1 VFVNAAWFCSLGLTL
16 FSALA
21 AVLAKGW
28 LAKYTPTTPGIRSY
42 DACERHLRYL
52 RAQQW
57 RLGMIVGGI
66 PFLIQIA
73 LFLFAVGLV
82 VFILGDNFGI
92 GMSLLV
98 LTVLGT
104 VLYVLCTLLPWFS
117 PACPFQTTMSDFIP
131 GIARN
136 SQYSDKTNVPI
147 RKRFSQQWKGF
158 TEFLREAHRK
168 PEQLEIEADIL
179 GWLLTNST
187 TEEALEEAV
196 KSVAGANENGY
207 IPDALDKYGASS
219 VLSERLARCL
229 KIIPGLPIT
238 VVDEI
243 RAEAYLH
250 AMLRIAESSSRAD
263 QNRIL
268 LIENSV
274 QLGKPLHRWE
284 DYTDYLQPI
293 AFAVRMKIM
302 LATGR
307 DEDSIQRKRSE
318 SDLVKMAGMGM
329 TPYVRWVLLN
339 VTIEGLLE
347 GKMEVR
353 KMSGQVLGK
362 LLQICESK
370 EVSRPCY

>member
-1 VFVNAAWFCSLGLTL
+1 
-16 FSALA
+16 
-21 AVLAKGW
+21 VLAKGW
-28 LAKYTPTTPGIRSY
+28 LAKYSPTTPGIRSY

-57 RLGMIVGGI
+57 GLGMIVGGI

-82 VFILGDNFGI
+82 VFILDDNFGI

-104 VLYVLCTLLPWFS
+104 VLYAFCTLLPWFS

-131 GIARN
+131 GIARK
-136 SQYSDKTNVPI
+136 SRYSDKINVPI

-158 TEFLREAHRK
+158 TEFLKEAHRK

-179 GWLLTNST
+179 GWLLTKST

-196 KSVAGANENGY
+196 KAVAGANSNAY

-229 KIIPGLPIT
+229 KITSGLPIT

-250 AMLRIAESSSRAD
+250 ALLRIAESSSRAD
-263 QNRIL
+263 KNRIL
-268 LIENSV
+268 LIGNSV
-274 QLGKPLHRWE
+274 QLRKPLYRWE

-293 AFAVRMKIM
+293 AFAVRTKIM
-302 LATGR
+302 VATGS
-307 DEDSIQRKRSE
+307 EDSIQRERSE

-339 VTIEGLLE
+339 ATVEGLLE
-347 GKMEVR
+347 GKTEVR

-362 LLQICESK
+362 LLQTRESK
-370 EVSRPCY
+370 

>member
-1 VFVNAAWFCSLGLTL
+1 MFVNAAWFCSLGLTL

-28 LAKYTPTTPGIRSY
+28 LAKYTPATHGIRSY

-66 PFLIQIA
+66 PFRIQIA

-98 LTVLGT
+98 LTALAMA
-104 VLYVLCTLLPWFS
+104 LYVFCTLLPWFS
-117 PACPFQTTMSDFIP
+117 PACPFQTTMSEFIP
-131 GIARN
+131 GIAMDSR
-136 SQYSDKTNVPI
+136 YSDKKDLSI
-147 RKRFSQQWKGF
+147 RKPLSQQWKGF

-187 TEEALEEAV
+187 TEQGIEEAV
-196 KSVAGANENGY
+196 KAVAGAISNGY

-219 VLSERLARCL
+219 VLSERLTRCL

-250 AMLRIAESSSRAD
+250 AMLRMVESSSRTD
-263 QNRIL
+263 RNRIL
-268 LIENSV
+268 VIENPVRS
-274 QLGKPLHRWE
+274 GKPLYRWE

-293 AFAVRMKIM
+293 AFAIRTKIM
-302 LATGR
+302 LATGS
-307 DEDSIQRKRSE
+307 DEDSIQRERSK

-329 TPYVRWVLLN
+329 TPYFRWVLLN
-339 VTIEGLLE
+339 ATVEGLLE
-347 GKMEVR
+347 GKTEVR
-353 KMSGQVLGK
+353 KMSGQV
-362 LLQICESK
+362 
-370 EVSRPCY
+370 